1 MKLYVWMRKCAISL
15 SYACIVVTNDIVVK
29 LYEVGIWEDVV
40 ELGFQ
45 GKF

>member
-1 MKLYVWMRKCAISL
+1 MFLCILVQLRPCMVGMLPLMYRMIKLDEY
-15 SYACIVVTNDIVVK
+15 K
-29 LYEVGIWEDVV
+29 LREDVV